1 MVDKNEAIAELQ
13 RSVSFKRVDW
23 LSNKKF
29 EKTDIIENEGIEC
42 VRKRLSGELAKN
54 TVYDLLKMEQDAG
67 NKVRCAPYIY
77 EILNYG
83 VDKTI
88 ITEKLDGATLQDVCE
103 GNPLDLNSTA
113 QIFIEILEAV
123 DELHNNSLAPIIHR
137 DLKPSNIFLTRSGE
151 VKLIDFGIARV
162 ENQLSVASADTTLF
176 GTKLYA
182 PPEQFGYAQTTTKS
196 DIFALGGVL
205 YFMLTGENPS
215 TNELVI
221 NGESSAIPKELASCI
236 NKARAF
242 DPENRFKSCKEFAT
256 YFRRSTKR
264 SLSIANM
271 QDSNIA
277 VLSKMKLGVAH
288 VYNAFLLLFLVF
300 MYIGCIANAVD
311 PSSSMYKEGAVLG
324 FVVLIFGL
332 IIPLTMII
340 FILYCKTPF
349 LAKHPN
355 VVVPKLKIQ
364 ISALCIEF
372 VLFMV
377 LFYAVRILGI

>member
-1 MVDKNEAIAELQ
+1 MVDVDKAINELQ
-13 RSVSFKRVDW
+13 RSVSFKRVAW
-23 LSNKKF
+23 LSNNKF
-29 EKTDIIENEGIEC
+29 EKTDIIEYEGIEC

-67 NKVRCAPYIY
+67 SKVKCAPYIY
-77 EILNYG
+77 EILNNG
-83 VDKTI
+83 IDKTI

-103 GNPLDLNSTA
+103 GNPLDLNSA
-113 QIFIEILEAV
+113 SQIFVEILEAV
-123 DELHNNSLAPIIHR
+123 EELHNNSLVPIIHR

-162 ENQLSVASADTTLF
+162 ENQSTVASADTTLF

-196 DIFALGGVL
+196 DIFSLGGVL
-205 YFMLTGENPS
+205 YFILTGENPS

-221 NGESSAIPKELASCI
+221 NSSNNAIPDELLSCI

-242 DPENRFKSCKEFAT
+242 DPINRYKSCKEFANA
-256 YFRRSTKR
+256 FNRAIKACIRK
-264 SLSIANM
+264 ANR
-271 QDSNIA
+271 QSSNLA
-277 VLSKMKLGVAH
+277 LVSKMKLGVAH
-288 VYNAFLLLFLVF
+288 IYNAFLLLFLVF
-300 MYIGCIANAVD
+300 MYIGCFANAVD
-311 PSSSMYKEGAVLG
+311 PSSSMYKEGSVLG

-332 IIPLTMII
+332 LIPLTMII